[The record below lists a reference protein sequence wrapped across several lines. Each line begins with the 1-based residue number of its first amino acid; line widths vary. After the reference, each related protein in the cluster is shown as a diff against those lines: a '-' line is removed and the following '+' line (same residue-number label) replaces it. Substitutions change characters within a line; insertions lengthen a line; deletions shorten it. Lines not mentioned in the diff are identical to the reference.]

1 MTISLIAAVTENGV
15 IGRDNDL
22 PWHLSTDLKRLK
34 QLTMGHFLI
43 MGRKTFESIGKPLPG
58 RTIVVISHKP
68 ATRDDVLFA
77 SSIDEALALAAN
89 DNEPFIAGGSQVFEQ
104 SFPRA
109 DRLYLTRI
117 HATIPGDA
125 YFPEFDSTEWQL
137 REREDHEADA
147 KNDYPFSFLL
157 YERSGVTRKATDE
170 VSG

>member
-34 QLTMGHFLI
+34 QLTMGHYLI
-43 MGRKTFESIGKPLPG
+43 MGRKTFESVGKPLPG
-58 RTIVVISHKP
+58 RTIVVISRQP

-77 SSIDEALALAAN
+77 TSIDEALAMAA
-89 DNEPFIAGGSQVFEQ
+89 DDPEPFIAGGSQIFEQ
-104 SFPRA
+104 SFARA
-109 DRLYLTRI
+109 ERMYLTRI
-117 HATIPGDA
+117 HATIAGDA
-125 YFPEFDSTEWQL
+125 FFPDYDSTEWQL
-137 REREDHEADA
+137 VEREDHEADA

-157 YERSGVTRKATDE
+157 YERNGVTRKATDE